1 MDAQNQERENENE
14 SERRRKAAEF
24 WADEIR
30 PSQTSYLI
38 REESAGGPAVIR
50 RMLLF

>member
-1 MDAQNQERENENE
+1 MRLCV
-14 SERRRKAAEF
+14 SFRTVRRKAAEF

-30 PSQTSYLI
+30 LSQTSYLI